1 MGVADPAD
9 GPVRQATAPTGLT
22 EAEVAERVRAGLV
35 NDVDERTSRTL
46 GEIVRANVLTRFNA
60 ILAALAVAV
69 FATGRWADAAFA
81 VVLVLNA
88 VIGIGQELRA
98 KRTLDRL
105 ALLNA
110 PTARVV
116 RDGEAREVSLAE
128 VVLDDLVELTT
139 GDQVP
144 ADGEVVEGSG
154 LEVDESNLTGES
166 DPVPKAPGDRVL
178 SGTIV
183 VAGRGRFQAH
193 EVGADSYA
201 RRIAAEVKVFH
212 RAQSEIEQSINA
224 LLRYITWVIVVVT
237 PILLWSQFRTS
248 EGDDWRDPVTGT
260 VAALVGMIPE
270 GLVLLTSLAFL
281 LAALALTR
289 RQVLV
294 QELPAVEGLARVD
307 VVCLDKTGTLTVGDI
322 VFDDLEAVGPLDEAE
337 LAAGIGDD
345 LPGQRQPEPAGQAVG
360 GVVFAQSP
368 EGLEQFALP
377 RGRDPRAAILRQQ
390 LPVTRRRGAHH
401 QFQFAAGL
409 RVFHRVADQV
419 LGDLAQHQRFDRD
432 PAAALRRQ
440 HREAHAAGFE
450 LQFIALQQPVR
461 GFAQAGR
468 LRGRIARRRVQR
480 AGLAFQVAA
489 DVVHGIPRALADHL
503 QVARHAFR
511 PAVRLA
517 QHVAGEQHAAQRVL
531 EVVRDQVHQFLAF
544 ARDPFEAVARL
555 FQADVRTHPCQQ
567 FLRHER
573 FRHVVHRAGVE
584 AVRATVDTCA
594 RLGIEALTL
603 YAFSV
608 ENWKRPPFEIE
619 ALMTFLKEY
628 LRKELDNIHR
638 ENIRFQTI
646 GRTDELDESVQF
658 ELCAATRKTA
668 HNTGMTLNVALN
680 YGGRVELV
688 DACRQ
693 LLTDCVRDGR
703 DPQTITE
710 AMLEQ
715 YLYTADL
722 PDPDLLVRT
731 SGEMRVSN
739 FLLWQIA
746 YSEIYVTNVLWPD
759 FRRPDLFAAVVD
771 YQKRERRYGGLI
783 TEPQRAV
790 VNAS

>member
-9 GPVRQATAPTGLT
+9 GPARHATAPTGLT

-337 LAAGIGDD
+337 LAAGIGALADAPDPNASLAALGARFEASGWERVAEIPFSSARKWSAASFAGHGTWYLGAPDVLLDPADPLRARVAELAATGRRVLLVQQADGEHRTEALPPDRRAVGLCTLAEQVRPDAGDTLRYFADQGVAIRVISGDNPTTVAAIAAEVGLEVGEPVDARTLGEDPED
-345 LPGQRQPEPAGQAVG
+345 LAEAVATSTVFGRVSPHQKRSMVRALQAQGHTVAMTGDGVNDALALKDADIGVAMGNGAQATRAVAQLVLLDGKFSHLPDVIAEGRRVIANIERVSSLFVSKNVYSLMLVLLVSVAGLPYPFLPRHLTLISAVTIGIPSFVLALGPNPVRYRPGFLQRVLRFAVPAGAITG
-360 GVVFAQSP
+360 SAVFASYLLARTEHFSP
-368 EGLEQFALP
+368 DERRTAATIAALVVALWILAVLARP
-377 RGRDPRAAILRQQ
+377 WRPWKVALVAAMAGVAAAAIAIAPVRHAFELDVPADL
-390 LPVTRRRGAHH
+390 LPQALAIG
-401 QFQFAAGL
+401 AAG
-409 RVFHRVADQV
+409 
-419 LGDLAQHQRFDRD
+419 
-432 PAAALRRQ
+432 
-440 HREAHAAGFE
+440 AAGVE
-450 LQFIALQQPVR
+450 LVGR
-461 GFAQAGR
+461 WAGR
-468 LRGRIARRRVQR
+468 VGASARRR
-480 AGLAFQVAA
+480 AA
-489 DVVHGIPRALADHL
+489 
-503 QVARHAFR
+503 ARR
-511 PAVRLA
+511 
-517 QHVAGEQHAAQRVL
+517 
-531 EVVRDQVHQFLAF
+531 
-544 ARDPFEAVARL
+544 
-555 FQADVRTHPCQQ
+555 
-567 FLRHER
+567 
-573 FRHVVHRAGVE
+573 
-584 AVRATVDTCA
+584 
-594 RLGIEALTL
+594 
-603 YAFSV
+603 
-608 ENWKRPPFEIE
+608 
-619 ALMTFLKEY
+619 
-628 LRKELDNIHR
+628 
-638 ENIRFQTI
+638 
-646 GRTDELDESVQF
+646 
-658 ELCAATRKTA
+658 
-668 HNTGMTLNVALN
+668 
-680 YGGRVELV
+680 
-688 DACRQ
+688 
-693 LLTDCVRDGR
+693 
-703 DPQTITE
+703 
-710 AMLEQ
+710 
-715 YLYTADL
+715 
-722 PDPDLLVRT
+722 
-731 SGEMRVSN
+731 
-739 FLLWQIA
+739 
-746 YSEIYVTNVLWPD
+746 
-759 FRRPDLFAAVVD
+759 
-771 YQKRERRYGGLI
+771 
-783 TEPQRAV
+783 
-790 VNAS
+790 